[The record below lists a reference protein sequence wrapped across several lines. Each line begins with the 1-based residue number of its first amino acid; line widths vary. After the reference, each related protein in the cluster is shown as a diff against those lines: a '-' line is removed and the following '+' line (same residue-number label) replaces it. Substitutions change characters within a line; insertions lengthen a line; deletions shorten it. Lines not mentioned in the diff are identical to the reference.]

1 MRQQDRSLAARKV
14 NSGRRGDGVG
24 DGGAGVSGGRAGGW
38 RVCAR
43 RLRYLMKSSRVRVF
57 MLTIR
62 SLRRCCGMR
71 WGLQIAEWIL
81 RGGASGGVHAWA
93 GADCLTTVPCGRS
106 WGAGVL
112 VPIGGFENA
121 DPTPGMGAVDGRGL
135 DIFCTRVLILLAVSV
150 PGSLARPY
158 RIPRKF
164 SAGGGGGGASDDV
177 GGQPPGRR
185 DSTARAETETSAVST
200 VMVAGTA
207 AKSDPLAVTGA
218 TTQSST
224 RRVC

>member
-1 MRQQDRSLAARKV
+1 MAARRV
-14 NSGRRGDGVG
+14 SSGRRGGGVG
-24 DGGAGVSGGRAGGW
+24 DGGAGGSGGRAGGW
-38 RVCAR
+38 RVRAR
-43 RLRYLMKSSRVRVF
+43 RLRSLMRSSLAHVY
-57 MLTIR
+57 MWIMR
-62 SLRRCCGMR
+62 SIWRWRGMR
-71 WGLQIAEWIL
+71 WGLQIAEWFL
-81 RGGASGGVHAWA
+81 RGGASGGVHVWA

-121 DPTPGMGAVDGRGL
+121 DPTPGMGAVDGRGP
-135 DIFCTRVLILLAVSV
+135 DIFCIRVLILFAVSV

-164 SAGGGGGGASDDV
+164 FAGGGGGGASDDV

-200 VMVAGTA
+200 VMVAGTS
-207 AKSDPLAVTGA
+207 AKSDPLVVTGA

-224 RRVC
+224 RKVC